1 MVWSFVI
8 IFYIKG
14 SFDFIW
20 YVHNICLEQ
29 PSEKHQL
36 NTAGQIDQ
44 THFDDKRFNL
54 ENSFD

>member
-1 MVWSFVI
+1 MVCSFVI
-8 IFYIKG
+8 SFSIKG

-44 THFDDKRFNL
+44 TQFDDDKFFWLN
-54 ENSFD
+54 F

>member
-1 MVWSFVI
+1 MCYYFL
-8 IFYIKG
+8 YKG

-44 THFDDKRFNL
+44 TQFDDKRFNL